1 MHPSSATEQRVAM
14 VQPAGFIDGFLD
26 ALRKNPATLQ
36 LLPGL
41 MHKQAI
47 GVLVH
52 DSALYVASWLQGMN
66 AGNNWLEALTAA
78 KVAQRSDGSGTPIM
92 TPSPSLLRTP
102 EADAEVKQKSILQ
115 KVTIKVATGSKDEK
129 VTIKVATGSK
139 DEKEPQ
145 QALADSSEAGPA
157 AGSSE
162 KEEPEEAA
170 VKFVMLKNGDG
181 WCQHG
186 VRARELMGQCG
197 YKDSTQIIVGAPYFS
212 YRERK
217 KTVHTLVMY
226 RGDDAVAMTVYRDLL
241 SHQAL
246 ECCFFC
252 VSKQHRRQGHGR
264 ILVEEVVR
272 RAILSGATKMVVD
285 VERSRTAESFWRDG
299 IGCKLL
305 QKRGNEAL
313 AMDMVNFGDD
323 VREFYLDLAPP

>member
-1 MHPSSATEQRVAM
+1 M

-41 MHKQAI
+41 LHKKAI
-47 GVLVH
+47 GVVVN

-78 KVAQRSDGSGTPIM
+78 KMAQRSDGSGTPIM

-102 EADAEVKQKSILQ
+102 EVDAEVKQKSILQ
-115 KVTIKVATGSKDEK
+115 KVTIKV
-129 VTIKVATGSK
+129 TGSK

-197 YKDSTQIIVGAPYFS
+197 YKDSTQIIVPSA
-212 YRERK
+212 RQ
-217 KTVHTLVMY
+217 KTNEFATYYLFI
-226 RGDDAVAMTVYRDLL
+226 L
-241 SHQAL
+241 
-246 ECCFFC
+246 FF
-252 VSKQHRRQGHGR
+252 
-264 ILVEEVVR
+264 
-272 RAILSGATKMVVD
+272 
-285 VERSRTAESFWRDG
+285 
-299 IGCKLL
+299 
-305 QKRGNEAL
+305 
-313 AMDMVNFGDD
+313 
-323 VREFYLDLAPP
+323 